1 MFKTFPQKIFP
12 KIFELFDGLIA
23 INKVKSPKYISFFN
37 LNKFFRGVIHYISKI
52 FSKFENYKIDIIF

>member
-37 LNKFFRGVIHYISKI
+37 LNKFFSRCNSLHFKNFFQNLKI
-52 FSKFENYKIDIIF
+52 TKLI